1 MFVVSVISSEITYIN
16 SLGTTKTECKNILDN
31 WKVFVKSRVGLKGKD
46 WKKRRYSQ
54 DHSLQQDNFSCGVF
68 VCYFYDKL
76 INEEFQ
82 YMKNFFDLNDY
93 RTNIREKL
101 LRE

>member
-1 MFVVSVISSEITYIN
+1 MHWY
-16 SLGTTKTECKNILDN
+16 N
-31 WKVFVKSRVGLKGKD
+31 WKLFVKSRVGLKDKD
-46 WKKRRYSQ
+46 WKITRYSQ

-76 INEEFQ
+76 INGEFH
-82 YMKNFFDLNDY
+82 YMRNFFDLSDY